1 MNNKKNDIMALSNNG
16 VGVIKAAA
24 PLSGILGTLSDIF
37 SPIAP
42 FAPILFFISII
53 SFIYFYFLKVRPR
66 IKDEKSINSEVYL
79 EKSAK
84 IAGFS
89 LITAVIMAVF
99 WGISS
104 QYPNEGFMAGNF
116 ESVKNFQE
124 QMLDQAIEKENKQV
138 LESGI
143 ERKTIAVLYFD
154 NGNNNEDLNPLRKGL
169 ADMLISDLSRLKML
183 RVVERDKL
191 EEILKEI
198 SLTNSTGF
206 DMENQQRI
214 GKLLGAELMLFGSYF
229 ELLGTFRIDAR
240 IIKTETG
247 EVFKSKGVN
256 GKTENFVDLEKELV
270 FKIAQ
275 GLNVTISDKE
285 EAMIMEESIKYEAA
299 LKYSEGL
306 VFYDNGYMQEAINK
320 FEESLQLS
328 PSFSKAKE
336 MIDKLSNI

>member
-1 MNNKKNDIMALSNNG
+1 MISEKQDISILSSN
-16 VGVIKAAA
+16 VSKVAA
-24 PLSGILGTLSDIF
+24 PLGGFLATLCDIF
-37 SPIAP
+37 SPLAP
-42 FAPILFFISII
+42 FAPILFIISIMA
-53 SFIYFYFLKVRPR
+53 FFYLYFFKVRPQLKNNQ
-66 IKDEKSINSEVYL
+66 IINSDIYS
-79 EKSAK
+79 EKPAQL
-84 IAGFS
+84 AGFS
-89 LITAVIMAVF
+89 LITAIIMALF
-99 WGISS
+99 WMISS

-124 QMLDQAIEKENKQV
+124 QMLDQTIEQENKQV

-154 NGNNNEDLNPLRKGL
+154 NGNSNEDLNSLRKGL
-169 ADMLISDLSRLKML
+169 ADMLISDLSKLNML

-191 EEILKEI
+191 EEILKEFD
-198 SLTNSTGF
+198 LTNSKGF
-206 DMENQQRI
+206 NSETQQEI
-214 GKLLGAELMLFGSYF
+214 GKLLGADLMLFGSYF

-247 EVFKSKGVN
+247 EVFKSEGVN
-256 GKTENFVDLEKELV
+256 GKTENFVNLEKELV
-270 FKIAQ
+270 LRIAN
-275 GLNVTISDKE
+275 GLNLVVSDKE
-285 EAMIMEESIKYEAA
+285 EAMIMEESVKYEAA

-306 VFYDNGYMQEAINK
+306 VFYDNGKTQEAINK

>member
-1 MNNKKNDIMALSNNG
+1 
-16 VGVIKAAA
+16 
-24 PLSGILGTLSDIF
+24 
-37 SPIAP
+37 
-42 FAPILFFISII
+42 
-53 SFIYFYFLKVRPR
+53 
-66 IKDEKSINSEVYL
+66 
-79 EKSAK
+79 
-84 IAGFS
+84 
-89 LITAVIMAVF
+89 
-99 WGISS
+99 
-104 QYPNEGFMAGNF
+104 
-116 ESVKNFQE
+116 
-124 QMLDQAIEKENKQV
+124 
-138 LESGI
+138 
-143 ERKTIAVLYFD
+143 
-154 NGNNNEDLNPLRKGL
+154 
-169 ADMLISDLSRLKML
+169 MLISDLSRLKML

-206 DMENQQRI
+206 DMETQQRI